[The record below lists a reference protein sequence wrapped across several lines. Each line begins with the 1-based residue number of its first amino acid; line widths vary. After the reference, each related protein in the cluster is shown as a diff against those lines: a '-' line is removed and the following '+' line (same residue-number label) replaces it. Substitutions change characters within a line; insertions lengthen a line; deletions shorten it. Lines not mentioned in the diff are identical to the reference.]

1 MSEKFAQR
9 QKILSSYDH
18 CFHFTV
24 VLRKKPGHF
33 NLRGNHFFKV
43 YSDMFIFL
51 QHRTFYDLLYI
62 FSTMLEGE

>member
-1 MSEKFAQR
+1 MNEKFAQR

-18 CFHFTV
+18 CFRFTV
-24 VLRKKPGHF
+24 VSRKQPGLF
-33 NLRGNHFFKV
+33 KLRGNHFFKV
-43 YSDMFIFL
+43 CSDLFIFS